1 MADLDLEALEELM
14 KVIYIHQMILSK
26 KRKSPNQEDSPQP
39 QLLQLTSFLESV
51 TEVIADRKKDPLDLD
66 HLTEITKKSGLTNIS
81 ISTRSTGI
89 RLHRVGVKNARRRVA
104 MSNLLR
110 TRSKDR
116 RRPFESKS
124 RRRVSN

>member
-81 ISTRSTGI
+81 ISTRSTDT